1 MLSHYNWKKILGA
14 AVVTGLFFTACKK
27 LDEGFLSDGLYVPD
41 APITIQ
47 RGLAFQKTEAILPD
61 GSTRP
66 ITFELLD
73 VRRAD
78 TKKHA
83 DEFFKEYPVYVY
95 TAAIDP
101 AKDTTIEQVNK
112 KRELKNMKP
121 FTFLASGQWIFNGA
135 TDSLPLGVTYEYDIR
150 VTNVAGTKEYKNIA
164 TLTTADPPLVSE
176 TTTGCNFFPDDGSPT
191 IGMGAM
197 EMKISRIKESGAT
210 VILKI
215 TDKDGKPFNPKNG
228 EIIKRGDR
236 PTFESYSR
244 FHPVEY
250 TDTSMICNFEIAPFP
265 IAKYSSGGTNFNYLI
280 YYRIP
285 STFATVDKSLTTK
298 IGSVNPLFAFRLM
311 KAGTYLVE
319 IRLPKTTRISK

>member
-1 MLSHYNWKKILGA
+1 MSSTYNWKKILGI
-14 AVVTGLFFTACKK
+14 TALAGVILGGCKK
-27 LDEGFLSDGLYVPD
+27 LDEGFLSEGLYVPD
-41 APITIQ
+41 APLTVQ
-47 RGLAFQKTEAILPD
+47 RGLAFQKTEAILLD

-73 VRRAD
+73 IRRAD
-78 TKKHA
+78 NKKHA

-101 AKDTTIEQVNK
+101 AIDTTIEQVNK
-112 KRELKNMKP
+112 KRALQKLKP
-121 FTFLASGQWIFNGA
+121 FTFLSSGQWVFNAA
-135 TDSLPLGVTYEYDIR
+135 TDSLPLDVTYEYDIK
-150 VTNVAGTKEYKNIA
+150 VTNVAGTKIYKNIA
-164 TLTTADPPLVSE
+164 TLTTVDPPLVTE
-176 TTTGCNFFPDDGSPT
+176 QTTGCNFFPDDGSAT
-191 IGMGAM
+191 VGMGSM
-197 EMKISRIKESGAT
+197 SMSVTRIKESGAT

-215 TDKDGKPFNPKNG
+215 TDKDGKPFNPKTG

-236 PTFESYSR
+236 PTFESYAR

-250 TDTSMICNFEIAPFP
+250 TDTTMVCNFEIAPFP
-265 IAKYSSGGTNFNYLI
+265 IAKYSAGGTNFNYLI

-285 STFATVDKSLTTK
+285 SDFATVDKSLTTK

-319 IRLPKTTRISK
+319 IRLPKTTRVIK